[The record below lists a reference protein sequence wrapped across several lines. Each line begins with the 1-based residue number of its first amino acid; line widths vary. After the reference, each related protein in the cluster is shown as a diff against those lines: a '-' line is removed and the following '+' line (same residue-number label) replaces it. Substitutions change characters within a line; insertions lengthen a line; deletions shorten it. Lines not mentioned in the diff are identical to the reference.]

1 MSPTRMKFTL
11 TDGSKLERFLEF
23 MQGSPEEP
31 MTDAEALTKFSACM
45 TSGLGADHTTIE
57 KLARTITA
65 LDTLDDVSDVVG
77 QFPKA
82 I

>member
-1 MSPTRMKFTL
+1 VEIKDSWEL
-11 TDGSKLERFLEF
+11 TDGGKLERFREF

-31 MTDAEALTKFSACM
+31 MTDAEALEKFFACM
-45 TSGLGADHTTIE
+45 VSGLGADSVTIE

-65 LDTLDDVSDVVG
+65 LETLDDVSDVVRL
-77 QFPKA
+77 FPQA